1 MSHESAAVSPPLFL
15 NLDREF
21 LTNQSVCDTIMSFD
35 DPLEACRSV
44 ISQSYSL
51 WLQFDTRT
59 DDITLIVAYI
69 DTPEGKAPRSASEAE
84 LAEYEAALKLGKQ
97 MGMGAAEGVS
107 MGLSVVGAG
116 SDVKPV
122 RRGLSAEK
130 KKEMGVVNDAEEE
143 DDHTPWKMEVV
154 KKTKDEI
161 ERIKSALKGNFL
173 FQHLPDTQAKQIYDV
188 MKRTEVEA
196 GQVVIKQGDK
206 GDAFFVLDDGEYK
219 VTIESDGQQVEILRY
234 KPNPTGANPC
244 FGELALMYSKPRAAT
259 VTALTHGRLWEID
272 RRSFRE
278 ILKKSSTKYLMRTLR
293 SVEVRM
299 QMTDLVKLAWL
310 RGPSHTVSPLF
321 CGAGAQVALRAP
333 AAAPLG
339 GAHGGH
345 LSTGRFCHHPGRGRR
360 HFLHRLGGQSTR
372 DQKRFGS

>member
-1 MSHESAAVSPPLFL
+1 MLVLSHESAAVSPPLFL

-143 DDHTPWKMEVV
+143 DDHTPWKMESSRRPR
-154 KKTKDEI
+154 T
-161 ERIKSALKGNFL
+161 RLSASNPRSRVTSV
-173 FQHLPDTQAKQIYDV
+173 QHLPDTQAKQIYDV

-206 GDAFFVLDDGEYK
+206 GDA
-219 VTIESDGQQVEILRY
+219 S
-234 KPNPTGANPC
+234 
-244 FGELALMYSKPRAAT
+244 
-259 VTALTHGRLWEID
+259 LW
-272 RRSFRE
+272 RWRVQGHYRE
-278 ILKKSSTKYLMRTLR
+278 
-293 SVEVRM
+293 
-299 QMTDLVKLAWL
+299 
-310 RGPSHTVSPLF
+310 
-321 CGAGAQVALRAP
+321 
-333 AAAPLG
+333 
-339 GAHGGH
+339 
-345 LSTGRFCHHPGRGRR
+345 
-360 HFLHRLGGQSTR
+360 
-372 DQKRFGS
+372 